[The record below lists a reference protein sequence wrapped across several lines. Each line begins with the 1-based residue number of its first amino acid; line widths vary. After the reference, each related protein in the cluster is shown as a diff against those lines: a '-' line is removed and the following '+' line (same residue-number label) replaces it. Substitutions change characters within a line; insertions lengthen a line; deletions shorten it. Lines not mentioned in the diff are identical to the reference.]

1 MNHEN
6 KNIAQ
11 TVTSILMDEEK
22 HQLSDWEKKNIF
34 VTSALEVLQKA
45 VNDSIFNLRRVLI
58 AKKINELLVEV
69 KEGEKQIDL
78 EEVKNYTDLKKRL
91 FSKLNRV
98 I

>member
-1 MNHEN
+1 
-6 KNIAQ
+6 
-11 TVTSILMDEEK
+11 
-22 HQLSDWEKKNIF
+22 
-34 VTSALEVLQKA
+34 LQKA

-78 EEVKNYTDLKKRL
+78 EEIKNYTDLKKRL